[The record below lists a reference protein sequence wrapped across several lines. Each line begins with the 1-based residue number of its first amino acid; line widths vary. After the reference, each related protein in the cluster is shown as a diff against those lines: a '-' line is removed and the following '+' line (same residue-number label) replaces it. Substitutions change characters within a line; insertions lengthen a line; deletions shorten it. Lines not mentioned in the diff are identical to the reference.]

1 MIVCSCHA
9 VSDSELRQL
18 AHAGAS
24 VQEIARRTA
33 AGTTCG
39 CCVSHVRELVADVRG
54 GCGKSP
60 ACPGCTRHA
69 VAA

>member
-1 MIVCSCHA
+1 MIVCSCYA
-9 VSDSELRQL
+9 VSDTQVRHL
-18 AHAGAS
+18 AEAGAS
-24 VQEIARRTA
+24 MQEISRRTA
-33 AGTTCG
+33 VGTACG
-39 CCVSHVRELVADVRG
+39 CCVPQVREVVHAVG

>member
-9 VSDSELRQL
+9 VSDAQVRRL
-18 AHAGAS
+18 AQAGAS
-24 VQEIARRTA
+24 MQEISRRTA
-33 AGTTCG
+33 VGTACG
-39 CCVSHVRELVADVRG
+39 CCVSQVREVVQHAIG

>member
-9 VSDSELRQL
+9 VSDQHVRRL

-24 VQEIARRTA
+24 EDDVVRQTR
-33 AGTTCG
+33 AGTACG
-39 CCVSHVRELVADVRG
+39 VCRDQLADLVTASRRG

-60 ACPGCTRHA
+60 ACPGCTAHA
-69 VAA
+69 